1 MSNFRWMVRAGA
13 LLAAGLMPGHAIH
26 AADTFPTRPMR
37 IIEPAA
43 PGGATDIASRVMADP
58 MGRDLGQTVVVDN
71 KAGGSGIIPARYP
84 SLARQLPAFKVD
96 EMARPLARLIG
107 PVSCM
112 ERLVCYLG
120 GPIEHD

>member
-1 MSNFRWMVRAGA
+1 MPNFRRKAHAGA
-13 LLAAGLMPGHAIH
+13 LLGAGLMPGHAIH

-37 IIEPAA
+37 II
-43 PGGATDIASRVMADP
+43 V
-58 MGRDLGQTVVVDN
+58 
-71 KAGGSGIIPARYP
+71 
-84 SLARQLPAFKVD
+84 PAFQVD